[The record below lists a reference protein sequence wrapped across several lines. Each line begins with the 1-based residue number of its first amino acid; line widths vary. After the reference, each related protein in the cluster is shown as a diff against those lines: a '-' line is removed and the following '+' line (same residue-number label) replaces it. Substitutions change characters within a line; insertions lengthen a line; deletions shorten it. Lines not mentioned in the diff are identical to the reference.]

1 MVDAATLRVNVGDS
15 YIFKS
20 GFTSIGGNGKELE
33 GIDENTVLWMA
44 SVTKLMT
51 SVAAMQCVERGLIS
65 LDQNLE
71 PLLPELK
78 DAVLLSGFKKDG
90 SPILEPLKK
99 RPTLR

>member
-1 MVDAATLRVNVGDS
+1 M
-15 YIFKS
+15 FKS
-20 GFTSIGGNGKELE
+20 GFTSIGENGEALE
-33 GIDENTVLWMA
+33 AIDENTVLWMA

-65 LDQNLE
+65 LDENLE
-71 PLLPELK
+71 PLLPEWK
-78 DAVLLSGFKKDG
+78 HAVLLSGFEKDG